1 MSQRGRPR
9 DPLKIWVGC
18 LSPAVSYEGV
28 LELTQQLEVA
38 DAVRQVTILPAVPS
52 DFGEDPSPPSAAGP
66 PCALSDP
73 TLAEI
78 PASCPMGISTCGAK
92 FDACCVL

>member
-1 MSQRGRPR
+1 MSKRGRPR
-9 DPLKIWVGC
+9 GPLKVWAGC
-18 LSPAVSYEGV
+18 LSPTVSYEGV

-38 DAVRQVTILPAVPS
+38 DEVRQVTILPAVPS

-66 PCALSDP
+66 PCTVSDP

-78 PASCPMGISTCGAK
+78 SASCPMGISTSGAG
-92 FDACCVL
+92 LPR